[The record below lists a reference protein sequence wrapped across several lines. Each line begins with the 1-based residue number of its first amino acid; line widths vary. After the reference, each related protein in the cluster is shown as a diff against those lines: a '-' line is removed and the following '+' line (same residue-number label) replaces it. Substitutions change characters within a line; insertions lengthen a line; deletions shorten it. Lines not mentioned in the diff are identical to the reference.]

1 MQRAE
6 KYERKAARNSPR
18 SMVALMREELY
29 NTLDFEK
36 FAEELG
42 KLEGREYVE
51 EFLKTLRFVLPAPV
65 ERESEADGGAA
76 MTEFQKAVS
85 AMVSGQSAPS

>member
-6 KYERKAARNSPR
+6 KYERKAARNSTR

-65 ERESEADGGAA
+65 ERESGADGGAT

-85 AMVSGQSAPS
+85 AMVAGQSAPS